1 MAEVKVTK
9 KECFEEIKAIVEGA
23 EVENKEDLIAFIDK
37 QLETLANR
45 AEKAKERAA
54 KNKAAGD
61 ELRAAVY
68 AVITDEFQTADE
80 ITAQVEG
87 EEITKAKIVARL
99 TQLVNA
105 ESIVKEV
112 VKTDDGRKL
121 TAYKLA

>member
-9 KECFEEIKAIVEGA
+9 KDYFEEIKAIAEGA
-23 EVENKEDLIAFIDK
+23 EVENKEELIAFIDK

-68 AVITDEFQTADE
+68 AVITDELQTADE

-87 EEITKAKIVARL
+87 EEITKAKVVARL

-105 ESIVKEV
+105 ESIVKDT
-112 VKTDDGRKL
+112 VKTEDGRKL
-121 TAYKLA
+121 AAYKLA

>member
-9 KECFEEIKAIVEGA
+9 KEYFEEIKAIVEGV
-23 EVENKEDLIAFIDK
+23 EVENKEDLIAFVDK
-37 QLETLANR
+37 QLETLASR

-68 AVITDEFQTADE
+68 AVITDELQTADE

>member
-9 KECFEEIKAIVEGA
+9 KEYFEEIKAIVEGA
-23 EVENKEDLIAFIDK
+23 EVENKEDLIAFVDK

-68 AVITDEFQTADE
+68 AVITDELQTADE

-105 ESIVKEV
+105 ESIVKET

>member
-9 KECFEEIKAIVEGA
+9 KEYFEEIKVIVEGA

>member
-9 KECFEEIKAIVEGA
+9 KEYFEEIKAIVEGA